1 MRYADLVARIDAGD
15 VVVIDGGTGTE
26 IQRRGVAMDGDTW
39 CAEANIDAPATVREV
54 HSSYV
59 DAGAELIIT
68 NTYPTSPLL
77 FDHLGRGDD
86 VERIDRTA
94 IRLAKEAADGRA
106 VVGGSISVMRPVV
119 AGGDRTV
126 VFHNW
131 TEERT
136 RDLYRRKAATM
147 ADAGVD
153 VLVMEMMR
161 DTDYSVW
168 ATEETIATGLPVW
181 VGIAVERGPDGEL
194 VGASRPECS
203 LASVVDAIA
212 PLGPDLVAIMHSSP
226 DDTGPAL
233 DVVRSRT
240 DVRLGAYPESGYF
253 EMPNWRFVEIDVDDL
268 VARTHGWVDQ
278 GARVVGGCCGIT
290 PHHIAGL
297 STAFGRAGQ

>member
-1 MRYADLVARIDAGD
+1 MGYADLLARIDAGD

-26 IQRRGVAMDGDTW
+26 IQRRGVAMDGETW
-39 CAEANIDAPATVREV
+39 CAEANIGAPDTVREV

-59 DAGAELIIT
+59 DAGAELILT

-77 FDHLGRGDD
+77 FDHLGRSDD
-86 VERIDRTA
+86 VEPIDRA
-94 IRLAKEAADGRA
+94 AVRLALEAADGRA
-106 VVGGSISVMRPVV
+106 LVGGSISVMRPVV
-119 AGGDRTV
+119 AGGDRTI

-131 TEERT
+131 TEGRAREM
-136 RDLYRRKAATM
+136 YRRKAATM

-168 ATEETIATGLPVW
+168 ATEEAIATGLPVW

-194 VGASRPECS
+194 VGASRSECS
-203 LASVVDAIA
+203 LESVVEALA
-212 PLGPDLVAIMHSSP
+212 PLGPDLIAIMHSSP

-253 EMPNWRFVEIDVDDL
+253 EMPDWRFVEIDVDDL
-268 VARTHGWVDQ
+268 VARTRGWIDQ

-290 PHHIAGL
+290 PEHIAGL
-297 STAFGRAGQ
+297 ATALGRS